1 MELKS
6 AFFGDFSL
14 NSGNPQTPARLF
26 DGRGTRQAA
35 GGSRMNERE
44 LIYDWNIIDYEIQRD
59 SANHP
64 HDVWFDDETLRDGL
78 QSPSARN
85 PTIEQKIELIDYM
98 ERLGIQKVDL
108 GLPGAGPFHVSHID
122 SMLTH
127 MGENGYDLRPGCAV
141 RTVVGDIEPL
151 VDLQAK
157 HERQI
162 QASAFLGTSPIRQFA
177 EGWTMERI
185 LSTAEKAV
193 TFAVDND
200 IPVMFVTEDT
210 TRSKPEEIK
219 AVYTRA
225 IELGADRIC
234 VCDTCGHVTPNGVR
248 KLLTFIQD
256 EVIPDAGV
264 KRRDIEVNWHGH
276 QDRGLGVANNLAA
289 VEVGADVIHGTALGV
304 GERAGNAP
312 LDQTLVN
319 LSLMGVI
326 ENDLTALNE
335 YMKKAHEYVEVA
347 LPRNYPVFGDD
358 AFETG
363 TGVHASAVIK
373 AMKKGDHWL
382 ADRVYSG
389 VPAQDYGLKQVIR
402 IGHMSGRSNIIWWLE
417 ENGYQADDDLVA
429 HMFEVAKNQ
438 RRLMDDDEVHH
449 AISEY
454 NQNN

>member
-1 MELKS
+1 MSLKV
-6 AFFGDFSL
+6 ARWF
-14 NSGNPQTPARLF
+14 QTPSELWGCTGEPV
-26 DGRGTRQAA
+26 DEGD
-35 GGSRMNERE
+35 
-44 LIYDWNIIDYEIQRD
+44 LIYDWNEIDYSIDRVK
-59 SANHP
+59 SNHP
-64 HDVWFDDETLRDGL
+64 HDLWFDDETLRDGL

-85 PTIEQKIELIDYM
+85 PSIEQKIELIDYM
-98 ERLGIQKVDL
+98 EKLGIQKVDL
-108 GLPGAGPFHVSHID
+108 GLPGAGPFHVDHID
-122 SMLTH
+122 SMLSH
-127 MGENGYDLRPGCAV
+127 MGENDYQIRPGCAV
-141 RTVVGDIEPL
+141 RTVVSDIEPL

-177 EGWTMERI
+177 EDWTMEKI
-185 LSTAEKAV
+185 LATAESAV
-193 TFAVDND
+193 SYAVDND
-200 IPVMFVTEDT
+200 VPVMFVTEDT

-219 AVYTRA
+219 EVYSRA

-248 KLLTFIQD
+248 KLLGFIQE
-256 EVIPDAGV
+256 EVIPDSGA

-289 VEVGADVIHGTALGV
+289 YEAGADVIHGTALGV

-326 ENDLTALNE
+326 KNDLTSLNE
-335 YMKKAHEYVEVA
+335 YMTKANEYIEVA
-347 LPRNYPVFGDD
+347 LPHNYPVFGED

-373 AMKKGDHWL
+373 AMRKGDNWL

-389 VPAQDYGLKQVIR
+389 VPAGDFGLKQIIR
-402 IGHMSGRSNIIWWLE
+402 IGHMSGRSNVIHWLE
-417 ENGYQADDDLVA
+417 SNGYQAEENIVA
-429 HMFEVAKNQ
+429 HLFEVAKSK
-438 RRLMDDDEVHH
+438 RRMMSDEEVHA
-449 AISEY
+449 AIAEFRKA
-454 NQNN
+454 

>member
-1 MELKS
+1 MDEK
-6 AFFGDFSL
+6 D
-14 NSGNPQTPARLF
+14 
-26 DGRGTRQAA
+26 
-35 GGSRMNERE
+35 
-44 LIYDWNIIDYEIQRD
+44 LIFDWNAIDYEIERK
-59 SANHP
+59 SSNHP

-85 PTIEQKIELIDYM
+85 PTIDEKIELIDYM
-98 ERLGIQKVDL
+98 EKLGIQKVDL
-108 GLPGAGPFHVSHID
+108 GLPGAGSFHVKHMD

-127 MGENGYDLRPGCAV
+127 MTENSYDLRPGCSV
-141 RTVVGDIEPL
+141 RTVVDDIRPL
-151 VDLQAK
+151 VDLQSK

-162 QASAFLGTSPIRQFA
+162 QASAFLGTSPIRQYT
-177 EGWTMERI
+177 EGWDMDRI

-219 AVYTRA
+219 QVYTRA

-248 KLLTFIQD
+248 KLLDFIQK
-256 EVIPDAGV
+256 EVIPDSGV

-289 VEVGADVIHGTALGV
+289 VEAGADVIHGTALGV

-326 ENDLTALNE
+326 NNDLTSLND
-335 YMKKAHEYVEVA
+335 YMRKAHEYIAVSYTHLT
-347 LPRNYPVFGDD
+347 LPTN
-358 AFETG
+358 
-363 TGVHASAVIK
+363 S
-373 AMKKGDHWL
+373 
-382 ADRVYSG
+382 
-389 VPAQDYGLKQVIR
+389 
-402 IGHMSGRSNIIWWLE
+402 
-417 ENGYQADDDLVA
+417 LV
-429 HMFEVAKNQ
+429 
-438 RRLMDDDEVHH
+438 
-449 AISEY
+449 
-454 NQNN
+454 

>member
-1 MELKS
+1 MKEK
-6 AFFGDFSL
+6 D
-14 NSGNPQTPARLF
+14 
-26 DGRGTRQAA
+26 
-35 GGSRMNERE
+35 
-44 LIYDWNIIDYEIQRD
+44 LIYDWNVIDYEIDRNP
-59 SANHP
+59 ANHP

-108 GLPGAGPFHVSHID
+108 GLPGAGPFHVNHID
-122 SMLTH
+122 AMLSH
-127 MGENGYDLRPGCAV
+127 MGENGYDLRPGC
-141 RTVVGDIEPL
+141 
-151 VDLQAK
+151 DLQAK

-162 QASAFLGTSPIRQFA
+162 QASAFLGTSPIRQYA
-177 EGWTMERI
+177 EGWTMDRI

-193 TFAVDND
+193 SFALDND

-225 IELGADRIC
+225 LELGADRIC

-248 KLLTFIQD
+248 KLLAFIQD

-289 VEVGADVIHGTALGV
+289 VEAGADVIHGTAV
-304 GERAGNAP
+304 
-312 LDQTLVN
+312 
-319 LSLMGVI
+319 
-326 ENDLTALNE
+326 
-335 YMKKAHEYVEVA
+335 
-347 LPRNYPVFGDD
+347 
-358 AFETG
+358 ETG

-389 VPAQDYGLKQVIR
+389 VPAQDYGLQQIIR
-402 IGHMSGRSNIIWWLE
+402 IGHMSGRSNIVWWLQQ
-417 ENGYQADDDLVA
+417 NGYEADDELVA
-429 HMFEVAKNQ
+429 HMFEVAKSQ
-438 RRLMDDDEVHH
+438 RSLMSDEEVH
-449 AISEY
+449 ATIAAFRTD
-454 NQNN
+454 

>member
-1 MELKS
+1 MQE
-6 AFFGDFSL
+6 
-14 NSGNPQTPARLF
+14 N
-26 DGRGTRQAA
+26 
-35 GGSRMNERE
+35 E
-44 LIYDWNIIDYEIQRD
+44 LIYDWNKIDYSIKRD
-59 SANHP
+59 PANHP
-64 HDVWFDDETLRDGL
+64 HPIWFDDETLRDGL

-85 PTIEQKIELIDYM
+85 PTIEQKIELLRYM
-98 ERLGIQKVDL
+98 EKLGIQKVDL
-108 GLPGAGPFHVSHID
+108 GLPGAGPQHID
-122 SMLTH
+122 HIEALLSAIKDEGMQI
-127 MGENGYDLRPGCAV
+127 RPGCAV
-141 RTVVGDIEPL
+141 RTVIGDIEPL

-157 HERQI
+157 YEMQI

-185 LSTAEKAV
+185 LSTCEEAV
-193 TFAVDND
+193 SFAVDND

-219 AVYTRA
+219 AVYSRA

-256 EVIPDAGV
+256 EVIPDSGA

-276 QDRGLGVANNLAA
+276 QDRGLGVANNIAA
-289 VEVGADVIHGTALGV
+289 AEVGADVIHGTALGV

-326 ENDLTALNE
+326 DNDLTLLSE
-335 YMKKAHEYVEVA
+335 YMAKAHEYVEVA
-347 LPRNYPVFGDD
+347 LPRNYPVFGED

-389 VPAQDYGLKQVIR
+389 VPAGDYGLQQKIR
-402 IGHMSGRSNIIWWLE
+402 IGHMSGKSNIIWWLQQ
-417 ENGYQADDDLVA
+417 NGYDTSDELVS
-429 HMFEVAKNQ
+429 HMFEIAKQQ
-438 RRLMDDDEVHH
+438 RKLMQDSEVHAMVH
-449 AISEY
+449 KFL
-454 NQNN
+454 N

>member
-1 MELKS
+1 MKES
-6 AFFGDFSL
+6 
-14 NSGNPQTPARLF
+14 
-26 DGRGTRQAA
+26 
-35 GGSRMNERE
+35 E
-44 LIYDWNIIDYEIQRD
+44 LIYDWNTIDYEIARNP
-59 SANHP
+59 SNHP
-64 HDVWFDDETLRDGL
+64 HGVWFDDETLRDGL

-85 PTIEQKIELIDYM
+85 PDIEQKIELIDYM
-98 ERLGIQKVDL
+98 EKLGIQKVDL
-108 GLPGAGPFHVSHID
+108 GLPGAGPFHIGHID
-122 SMLTH
+122 AMLTH
-127 MGENGYDLRPGCAV
+127 MGENGYELRPGCAV
-141 RTVVGDIEPL
+141 RTVVSDIEPL
-151 VDLQAK
+151 VELQAK

-210 TRSKPEEIK
+210 TRSKPEDIK

-264 KRRDIEVNWHGH
+264 KRADIEVNWHGH

-289 VEVGADVIHGTALGV
+289 VEAGADVIHGTALGV

-326 ENDLTALNE
+326 NNDLTALND
-335 YMKKAHEYVEVA
+335 YMRKAHEYIEVA
-347 LPRNYPVFGDD
+347 LPHNYPVFGED

-373 AMKKGDHWL
+373 AIKKGDQWL

-389 VPAQDYGLKQVIR
+389 VPAQDFGLKQVIR
-402 IGHMSGRSNIIWWLE
+402 IGHMSGRSNIIWWLQQ
-417 ENGYQADDDLVA
+417 NGYEVDDDMVA
-429 HMFEVAKNQ
+429 HIFEVAKGQ
-438 RRLMDDDEVHH
+438 RRMMSDEKVHA
-449 AISEY
+449 AIAEF
-454 NQNN
+454 QEA